1 VGVRMRITR
10 LYADPG
16 NHMAR
21 PRIEGSH
28 ITSTTLKLRPEL
40 SPIVSEGASALSHQI
55 ARTHPRNRMPTPSNA
70 LWFRSLIEYSYEHSS
85 VASEAEQR
93 AAMSEVV
100 EHVENAIPVSMKIPE
115 EQRVKLRKI
124 ECSVQALNWT
134 IDFNR
139 NAVLNFLVLVYGER
153 FNLSLDPLLSPP

>member
-1 VGVRMRITR
+1 
-10 LYADPG
+10 
-16 NHMAR
+16 MAR

-40 SPIVSEGASALSHQI
+40 STIVTEGAYALSLQI
-55 ARTHPRNRMPTPSNA
+55 ARTHPRNRLPKPSNA
-70 LWFRSLIEYSYEHSS
+70 LWFRSLIEYSYDHRS

-100 EHVENAIPVSMKIPE
+100 KHVENAIPVSMKIPD

-139 NAVLNFLVLVYGER
+139 NAALNFLVLVYGDR
-153 FNLSLDPLLSPP
+153 FNKSLDPISSPP